1 MIRPIR
7 LLGDPVLK
15 TVADRVT
22 TFDAR
27 LERLV
32 ADLMDT
38 VSDPGAAGVA
48 APQIGVGLR
57 AFSYDVDGA
66 RGYVLNPEIVTF
78 GDGELDGLEGC
89 LSVPGLAY
97 PTRRAARAVVR
108 GIDVRNEPVQ
118 VRGTGE
124 LARCLQHEVDHLDGR
139 LYLDRLDRT
148 TQKDAYRAI
157 RRRLADEPVSS
168 PR

>member
-7 LLGDPVLK
+7 VLGDPILK
-15 TVADRVT
+15 TMADPIAS
-22 TFDAR
+22 FDAK
-27 LERLV
+27 LEALV
-32 ADLMDT
+32 SDLMDT
-38 VSDPGAAGVA
+38 VSEPGAAGVA

-78 GDGELDGLEGC
+78 GDGEQDGLEGC
-89 LSVPGLAY
+89 LSVPDLAY

-108 GIDVRNEPVQ
+108 GVDVRNRPVE
-118 VRGTGE
+118 VRGSGE

-139 LYLDRLDRT
+139 LYLDRLDRAT
-148 TQKDAYRAI
+148 RKEAYRAI
-157 RRRLADEPVSS
+157 RRRLSEEPA
-168 PR
+168 R